1 MTYANGR
8 IICDADSHLLELPD
22 FFHQYA
28 EPDMRDRLPEL
39 SFKADQGPRLQAVID
54 RVMANGRRHD
64 DEHRAEMR
72 KLGDKILSGPRG
84 WKALGSFDGADRPAV
99 LDLLGF
105 ERQLLFSTFSAIVSY
120 EMADLELSFAGARA
134 SNRGVSEFCG
144 GDERLV
150 GVGFVPMHD
159 VDRALAEVDFALSQG
174 LGAIWVPA
182 TPWAGMSP
190 GHGAWDPFY
199 ARLAEA
205 GVPFTLHVGGSPREL
220 APAWVNNGLALPKGF
235 EEGGGEHIHAREMA
249 ALHHPAEVFLTSII
263 FDGVFERHPA
273 LQGMCVELGAGW
285 VPQMLDRLDW
295 VVDIWARND
304 DALQALS
311 AKPSEIA
318 AAHLGFTPYAYE
330 DVGSMIH
337 QSSADL
343 YLFSTDFPHPEGGR
357 NPLGRFD
364 TSLATADISE
374 SGQAKFYAEN
384 FRRAFAGAR

>member
-8 IICDADSHLLELPD
+8 TICDADSHLLELPD
-22 FFHQYA
+22 FFQQFA
-28 EPDMRDRLPEL
+28 EPDMRQRLPTL
-39 SFKADQGPRLQAVID
+39 TFKANQGPKLEAVID
-54 RVMANGRRHD
+54 RAMANGRRH
-64 DEHRAEMR
+64 EEEYRAKMR
-72 KLGDKILSGPRG
+72 ELGDGILTGPRG
-84 WKALGSFDGADRPAV
+84 WKALGSFDGTDRPEA
-99 LDLLGF
+99 LDMLGF
-105 ERQLLFSTFSAIVSY
+105 ERQLLFGTFAAIVSY

-134 SNRGVSEFCG
+134 CNRGVAEFCG
-144 GDERLV
+144 DDERLV

-159 VDRALAEVDFALSQG
+159 VDLAMVELDFALSQG

-220 APAWVNNGLALPKGF
+220 APAWVNNGMPSPRGF
-235 EEGGGEHIHAREMA
+235 EEGGGEHIHAREMS
-249 ALHHPAEVFLTSII
+249 ALHHPSEVFLTSVI
-263 FDGVFERHPA
+263 FDGVFERHPT

-285 VPQMLDRLDW
+285 VPQLLDRLDW
-295 VVDIWARND
+295 VVDIWSRND

-318 AAHLGFTPYAYE
+318 ARHLTFTPYVYE
-330 DVGSMIH
+330 DVGALIN
-337 QSSADL
+337 QSSDDL

-357 NPLGRFD
+357 DPLGRFD
-364 TSLATADISE
+364 RSLATAGISE
-374 SGQAKFYAEN
+374 SKQAKFYSNN
-384 FRRAFAGAR
+384 FRRALSGA